1 MLVVNGKP
9 QGPFT
14 IDELKGY
21 GLKPEDFVKTGAMDD
36 YREAHEVAALREIF
50 NFKKQVAAPQYYASF
65 DQRVLA
71 SALDWFFV
79 SGFFILVVFIASLF
93 IFDKA
98 VLLSV
103 SLSLIIIIPV
113 AQLAY
118 HTILEASDKQAT
130 YGKQILNIKV
140 CDMQGSKLRFKRAA
154 LRNSAKVISVMTLF
168 TGYLLSFFN
177 KQQQCLHDMIAGTLV
192 IKDRLI

>member
-1 MLVVNGKP
+1 MNGKP

-14 IDELKGY
+14 INELKGF

-36 YREAHEVAALREIF
+36 YREAHEVSELREIF
-50 NFKKQVAAPQYYASF
+50 NFKKQVVKPQYYASF

-79 SGFFILVVFIASLF
+79 SGFFILIVFTASLF
-93 IFDKA
+93 VFDKA
-98 VLLSV
+98 TLLSI
-103 SLSLIIIIPV
+103 SLSLIIIIPA

-140 CDMQGSKLRFKRAA
+140 CDMQGSRLTFGRAA
-154 LRNSAKVISVMTLF
+154 MRNIAKLISVMTLF

-177 KQQQCLHDMIAGTLV
+177 KQQQCLHDIIAGTLV